1 MKTRLKIATHPRLI
15 GLVICCIFRFNKNKN
30 SQLLSPERIK
40 DIYETGNPYNHMI
53 AQKKENA
60 SKNLNI
66 VYAYGGRCWK
76 GC

>member
-1 MKTRLKIATHPRLI
+1 MI
-15 GLVICCIFRFNKNKN
+15 GGFFWIHGVRITEKN